1 MTVQT
6 DCYHFLLPVILLHF
20 LHRGVPETHFDILAV
35 IAKRFSK
42 DRKSADVPGIVLH
55 SQAEADAAAA
65 VEMEII
71 DFNVGYFET
80 VDIGTFLIDDKLF

>member
-1 MTVQT
+1 MVTVQT
-6 DCYHFLLPVILLHF
+6 DCYHFFAVILLHF
-20 LHRGVPETHFDILAV
+20 FHRGVAKADFDILAV
-35 IAKRFSK
+35 IAERFSK
-42 DRKSADVPGIVLH
+42 DRKSADVPGIVLY

-71 DFNVGYFET
+71 DFNVGYFKT

>member
-1 MTVQT
+1 M
-6 DCYHFLLPVILLHF
+6 
-20 LHRGVPETHFDILAV
+20 
-35 IAKRFSK
+35 
-42 DRKSADVPGIVLH
+42 PGIVLY

>member
-1 MTVQT
+1 MAQI
-6 DCYHFLLPVILLHF
+6 CKKCLL
-20 LHRGVPETHFDILAV
+20 REM
-35 IAKRFSK
+35 
-42 DRKSADVPGIVLH
+42 
-55 SQAEADAAAA
+55 AEADAAVA

>member
-1 MTVQT
+1 MIM
-6 DCYHFLLPVILLHF
+6 ILLYF
-20 LHRGVPETHFDILAV
+20 FHRGIAKAYLDILT
-35 IAKRFSK
+35 IISKGFSK